1 MRLFVFLG
9 SLIVLLLMAA
19 LVVPPYVDWNR
30 YKGQFEEHAARILG
44 QKVEVRGATSLRLL
58 PLPTVTFNDLVV
70 GGDNGPKL
78 TADSFRMDLE
88 LAPLLRGNIVI
99 VDMALTKPDLSL
111 TADAQG
117 KVDWVARSP
126 DLPVSL
132 SGDDVQVENIAI
144 IDGRL
149 EIDDQARDRKTVLD
163 TINLTASANTLV
175 GPWQVNG
182 RLSAV
187 SSIGQAAEDAASDI
201 RFSLNTGRWQ
211 SEQGQ
216 LGLRLTVEP
225 KDLPY
230 DFALNGP
237 FVLRNGVPSITA
249 QFTIRPAGAAS
260 ADDRITFPR
269 PAADTALPI
278 RMEGT
283 ALLVAGGVT
292 VPSYQLDVGSGDVP
306 YTLTGA
312 GRANFDDTITFRATA
327 EGQQINLEQLNAV
340 QAAGQTAPPNASP
353 NEGAATGGTQKL
365 SLKERIDLV
374 RALAKK
380 LPRFSA
386 DGLVSLYL
394 PAVVAGD
401 TVVREIGVDLRP
413 TRKDDGGEAGWTLR
427 NFEAQLPGRTELRAD
442 GDVYLGD
449 APSFAGDLIV
459 ASKQPSGFAA
469 WIGADDNSVI
479 RTLPS
484 AGFSAK
490 AVLDGDGLR
499 FDDLEVALGDTSLK
513 GDLVRT
519 FTDEGRSSISA
530 SLAGETI
537 NLDQLAALYR
547 LFRSTNGVPSDPST
561 AMDGLFGG
569 EDVALSLAGQTVLL
583 DGLTAKD
590 VDFTGRVE
598 PGAVRLDTL
607 TIGSLEGATIT
618 AKGTMAGLK
627 SDLKGAETGALEIG
641 VSGSDVSQLLQL
653 LETRIGPTPILSRLA
668 GAPELIGDTEL
679 SLILK
684 ASSSGLSFEGEGV
697 SGGTLI
703 TLRADDISLTK
714 GLTTGGLQSANAVSV
729 ILENPNSAHLLR
741 QLNVPSVV
749 DLGDLELM
757 DSGRGALRLKAR
769 KTDQATYQ
777 VEGALTLLEGYASF
791 EGPLVPTRVGSDVAL
806 EGGLQV
812 SAEINDLDVFTRR
825 FGVALPGGGF
835 SQAAQGETRLVFSPQ
850 SIEAQALDAKVAGTK
865 VSGALALEI
874 PKRPD
879 GVAGGAL
886 DASVG
891 ARTAVPKISGTL
903 NLDRLSANTVLALVH
918 GDKPSALQGM
928 ASAAG
933 QPALLDRFN
942 AQVDLRVDR
951 LALERG
957 MTAASSVDGGSFVS
971 QFASTV
977 GLKDGD
983 LRFDAITGAF
993 ADGSL
998 AGDLSLGKT
1007 LTGRFVNGQFSAS
1020 DMRADRLQALLAI
1033 PLNVQGKVSGAI
1045 TFDSTVE
1052 RATEGSAQ
1060 PSLLG
1065 SVTGNGAVRISDGT
1079 INGLNAGAL
1088 KPILRAADRLED
1100 DALSGRGADLA
1111 ASTIYAGSF
1120 EFAETEIPF
1129 SVSAGVVRASNVR
1142 LTDERAS
1149 LVADMRLDLAGI
1161 PSTVDP
1167 SLTLDARLTFD
1178 PGLEAVTGA
1187 SPEVTVRLDGPLSS
1201 TATKIDA
1208 ALLDSYLGLRLSE
1221 KRERAF
1227 EAQRSAILERQR
1239 LLQIARLSELKA
1251 QARRLAREERERI
1264 ERLAREQEEA
1274 RRREE
1279 AERKRREI
1287 EQARI
1292 EAELVAARRRA
1303 EQEAAEEAGRRAQRQ
1318 REIDE
1323 LRRSAEEAAR
1333 RLERFR
1339 ETENSLEAPVD
1350 P

>member
-9 SLIVLLLMAA
+9 SLIVLLLVAA
-19 LVVPPYVDWNR
+19 LVVPPYIDWNR
-30 YKGQFEEHAARILG
+30 YKGQFEDQAARILG

-58 PLPTVTFNDLVV
+58 PLPTITFNDLVV
-70 GGDNGPKL
+70 GGDTGPKL

-111 TADAQG
+111 TVDAQG
-117 KVDWVARSP
+117 KVDWVARSA
-126 DLPVSL
+126 DLPVTL

-163 TINLTASANTLV
+163 DISLTASANTLV
-175 GPWQVNG
+175 GPWQVSG
-182 RLSAV
+182 RLSAA
-187 SSIGQAAEDAASDI
+187 SSVGQPTEDAASDI

-216 LGLRLTVEP
+216 IGVRLAVEP

-249 QFTIRPAGAAS
+249 QFTIRPAGSAS

-269 PAADTALPI
+269 PAPDSALPV

-327 EGQQINLEQLNAV
+327 EGQQINLEQLNAA
-340 QAAGQTAPPNASP
+340 QAAGQAATPNASP
-353 NEGAATGGTQKL
+353 NEGAATGGSQKL
-365 SLKERIDLV
+365 SLKERIDVV

-413 TRKDDGGEAGWTLR
+413 TRKDNGGEAGWTLR

-449 APSFAGDLIV
+449 APSFSGDLIV

-469 WIGADDNSVI
+469 WIGADDDPVI
-479 RTLPS
+479 RSLTS

-490 AVLDGDGLR
+490 AVLDGAGAQ
-499 FDDLEVALGDTSLK
+499 FDDLEVALGDASLK

-519 FTDEGRSSISA
+519 LADDGRSSISA
-530 SLAGETI
+530 NLAGETI

-547 LFRSTNGVPSDPST
+547 LFRSTNGAASGSST
-561 AMDGLFGG
+561 AMNGLFGG
-569 EDVALSLAGQTVLL
+569 EDLALTLEGQTVLV

-590 VDFTGRVE
+590 VNLAGRIE
-598 PGAVRLDTL
+598 SGAVRLDTL
-607 TIGSLEGATIT
+607 AIGSLEGATIT
-618 AKGTMAGLK
+618 AKGTMTGLGSGLK
-627 SDLKGAETGALEIG
+627 SAHTGAFEFG
-641 VSGSDVSQLLQL
+641 VSGGDVSEFLQL

-668 GAPELIGDTEL
+668 VSPKLIDDTEL
-679 SLILK
+679 ALVLK
-684 ASSSGLSFEGEGV
+684 ASSSGLSLEAEGV

-703 TLRADDISLTK
+703 TLRAHNI
-714 GLTTGGLQSANAVSV
+714 GLTTGGLQSANVVSV
-729 ILENPNSAHLLR
+729 VLENPNSAQLLR

-757 DSGRGALRLKAR
+757 DSGRGALRLQAR

-791 EGPLVPTRVGSDVAL
+791 EGPLSPTRSGSDVFL

-812 SAEINDLDVFTRR
+812 AAEINDLDAFSQR
-825 FGVALPGGGF
+825 FGVVLPGRGLG
-835 SQAAQGETRLVFSPQ
+835 QMAQGQTRLVFGSG
-850 SIEAQALDAKVAGTK
+850 SFEAQALDAMVAGTK
-865 VSGALALEI
+865 VSGALAFEM
-874 PKRPD
+874 PKRAENVID
-879 GVAGGAL
+879 GAL
-886 DASVG
+886 ETSAGS
-891 ARTAVPKISGTL
+891 RTAVPKIAGTL
-903 NLDRLSANTVLALVH
+903 SLDRLSADTILVLVH
-918 GDKPSALQGM
+918 GDDTGALQGIP
-928 ASAAG
+928 SAAG

-942 AQVDLRVDR
+942 AQVDLKVDR
-951 LALERG
+951 LILARG
-957 MTAASSVDGGSFVS
+957 VTTPSSDAAGAVVS
-971 QFASTV
+971 QFASAV

-983 LRFDAITGAF
+983 VRFDAITGSF
-993 ADGSL
+993 ADGAL
-998 AGDLSLGKT
+998 KGDLSLGRT
-1007 LTGRFVNGQFSAS
+1007 LTGRFVNGQFYAS
-1020 DMRADRLQALLAI
+1020 DMRSDRLQTLLNV
-1033 PLNVQGKVSGAI
+1033 PLNVQGAVSGAI

-1052 RATEGSAQ
+1052 RAEEGSAQ

-1065 SVTGNGAVRISDGT
+1065 SVTGNGALRLSDGT

-1111 ASTIYAGSF
+1111 SSTIYAGSF
-1120 EFAETEIPF
+1120 EFAETEILF
-1129 SVSAGVVRASNVR
+1129 SISAGVVRANNVR
-1142 LTDERAS
+1142 LTSEKAS
-1149 LVADMRLDLAGI
+1149 VVADVRFDLAGA
-1161 PSTVDP
+1161 SSAADP
-1167 SLTLDARLTFD
+1167 ALDLDARLTFD
-1178 PGLEAVTGA
+1178 PGLEAVAGA
-1187 SPEVTVRLDGPLSS
+1187 SPEVTVRLGGPLSS
-1201 TATKIDA
+1201 PVAKIDA

-1239 LLQIARLSELKA
+1239 LLQMARLSELKA

-1339 ETENSLEAPVD
+1339 ETENSLEAPAN